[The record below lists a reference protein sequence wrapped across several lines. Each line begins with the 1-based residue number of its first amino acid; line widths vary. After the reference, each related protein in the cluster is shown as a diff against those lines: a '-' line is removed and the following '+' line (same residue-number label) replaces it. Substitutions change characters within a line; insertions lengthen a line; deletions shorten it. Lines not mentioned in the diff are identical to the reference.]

1 MRKVTKVWVPKNTTH
16 NVQAT
21 PAHGI
26 VPLSSDEEEGWN
38 PLVNKKKEARLTASQ
53 KGKQPQDLNSR
64 KKFFCIN
71 ESAAEQEDGELN
83 DVVAELEADGSRVG
97 EEGVQNSDVT

>member
-1 MRKVTKVWVPKNTTH
+1 VRKVTKVWVPKNTTH

-53 KGKQPQDLNSR
+53 KGQAERNFFALMSLQQN
-64 KKFFCIN
+64 KKMV
-71 ESAAEQEDGELN
+71 S
-83 DVVAELEADGSRVG
+83 
-97 EEGVQNSDVT
+97 